1 MARIRVRFSDS
12 EQEVVIVFSKG
23 YKEPEDDTVKGW
35 KKQKPPKWA
44 AFLSTDATLHSST
57 VIKKYIKRWP
67 IEVCF
72 KECKQ
77 MLGLGKDCS
86 NDFNALVF
94 AVTASF
100 MRYNLLN
107 YLNEQENH
115 ATLGELFE
123 HLADDY
129 AVITYS
135 QRLWDF
141 FRGLFLISFKRIFDL
156 FEIEEDF
163 QSYFDILTDAVKGS
177 APIKGCET

>member
-1 MARIRVRFSDS
+1 
-12 EQEVVIVFSKG
+12 
-23 YKEPEDDTVKGW
+23 
-35 KKQKPPKWA
+35 
-44 AFLSTDATLHSST
+44 
-57 VIKKYIKRWP
+57 
-67 IEVCF
+67 
-72 KECKQ
+72 
-77 MLGLGKDCS
+77 MLGLGKDHS

-94 AVTASF
+94 ATTASF
-100 MRYNLLN
+100 VRYNLLN

-115 ATLGELFE
+115 ATLGTLFE

-141 FRGLFLISFKRIFDL
+141 FRSLFLVSLKTIFDL

-163 QSYFDILTDAVKGS
+163 QSYFDVLADAVNNS

>member
-1 MARIRVRFSDS
+1 
-12 EQEVVIVFSKG
+12 
-23 YKEPEDDTVKGW
+23 
-35 KKQKPPKWA
+35 
-44 AFLSTDATLHSST
+44 
-57 VIKKYIKRWP
+57 
-67 IEVCF
+67 
-72 KECKQ
+72 
-77 MLGLGKDCS
+77 MLGPGKDCG

-115 ATLGELFE
+115 ATPGELFE

-135 QRLWDF
+135 QRLQDF
-141 FRGLFLISFKRIFDL
+141 FRGLFLISFKTIFDL

-163 QSYFDILTDAVKGS
+163 QSYFDIPTDAVKGS